1 MRNFFAAR
9 AVTLRLPL
17 FGQLQRRLPLFGA
30 LIKMRQRRHHF
41 RRAVLCR
48 QQRFKQRLR
57 LTVHAGGGVVFSEFV
72 INRETLCVAELFVA
86 AQLAVQ
92 MQGTI
97 QFATFT
103 E

>member
-1 MRNFFAAR
+1 
-9 AVTLRLPL
+9 
-17 FGQLQRRLPLFGA
+17 
-30 LIKMRQRRHHF
+30 MRQRRQDIGL
-41 RRAVLCR
+41 AVLCL
-48 QQRFKQRLR
+48 QQGFKEALC

-72 INRETLCVAELFVA
+72 IDGEALCVAELFVA